1 MNKEEAQSYVGK
13 TVYTVNYSEKLIEP
27 RKILD
32 ILEVY
37 GHSDTVYQLRDETK
51 ELVWAFKDTL
61 VQAQN
66 SLVKYYQER
75 SELAKLN
82 LQEALKLVGLK

>member
-32 ILEVY
+32 ILEVC

-75 SELAKLN
+75 SDLAKLN